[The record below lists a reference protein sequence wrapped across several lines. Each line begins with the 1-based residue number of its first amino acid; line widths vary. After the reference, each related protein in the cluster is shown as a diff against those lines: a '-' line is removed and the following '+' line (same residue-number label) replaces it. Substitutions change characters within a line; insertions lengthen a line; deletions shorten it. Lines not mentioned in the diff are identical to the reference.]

1 MDRRTLILTTVGGH
15 ILLTVLHALVHV
27 AIPVIPDGEVAAFA
41 TVSLYVLPVA
51 GAGLAMSDYRRVGG
65 AALFTTGIASFVF
78 EGSFHFVISN
88 PDHVAHVVRC
98 DRDTDHRRQSPFD
111 CGSVVL
117 NPNASVSSH
126 LY

>member
-27 AIPVIPDGEVAAFA
+27 AIPVIPDGGIAAFA

-51 GAGLAMSDYRRVGG
+51 GAGLAVSDYRRVGG
-65 AALFTTGIASFVF
+65 AALFTAGIASFVF

-88 PDHVAHVVRC
+88 PDHVAQVA
-98 DRDTDHRRQSPFD
+98 DHTLFGVTAILTTVGNLLLIVAAWFSIRTRR
-111 CGSVVL
+111 
-117 NPNASVSSH
+117 
-126 LY
+126 